1 LGLCDVSIWSIAE
14 LIFMTNLLLNED
26 KTMTTYDF
34 TPLYRTAIGFDRLA
48 NALSNSA
55 RVDNGGYPP
64 YNILSVDD
72 DQYRITMAVAGFSEQ
87 DLSIVSEQNTLV
99 VSGRLADDEQ
109 QDEAE
114 YLYQGIANRA
124 FERRFQLADHVKV
137 TAARLENGLLH
148 IDLARELPEAMKPR
162 QIQIN
167 SSANSRLLDDEG
179 SSDRADSN
187 DQVKAA

>member
-1 LGLCDVSIWSIAE
+1 
-14 LIFMTNLLLNED
+14 
-26 KTMTTYDF
+26 MTTYDF

-167 SSANSRLLDDEG
+167 SSTNSRLLDDEG

>member
-1 LGLCDVSIWSIAE
+1 
-14 LIFMTNLLLNED
+14 
-26 KTMTTYDF
+26 MTTYDF
-34 TPLYRTAIGFDRLA
+34 SPLYRTAIGLDRLA

-109 QDEAE
+109 QDEVE

-137 TAARLENGLLH
+137 SAAHLENGLLH